1 VNDAQHEHSDWPLRP
16 WLLAGGLAL
25 AGLLVWAFSDGFEA
39 EGVPWRMTA
48 TAFVFFGSIAAAF
61 TVERD
66 RWKEP
71 LAFALLAGLVMAGLA
86 WRATAAGDRYADEEY
101 GFFAGV
107 IAIALALP
115 LFQAGFHRTRFATP
129 YARAHYHA
137 WSDAISAAGS
147 LAFVGASW
155 LLLVLLSE
163 LFQLLKIDL
172 LRDLMDEGA
181 FGWAYSGAAFGAAL
195 GTLRNQLRI
204 LGTLQAV
211 AMVVLSI
218 LAVPLALGLGLFLVA
233 MVISG
238 PEVLWDATRS
248 ATPILLLCAAGA
260 WLLANAILRD
270 SDGEMSRNRVLH
282 WAAFALALVILP
294 LTVFAAVSLGTRI
307 GQYGLS
313 PERIWGLIA
322 IVVACVYGVAW
333 IVALARGWKGGD
345 WRERLRRAN
354 LHLAA
359 LICVIAFVLALP
371 VLDFGAISARNQV
384 ARLER
389 GEVSA
394 EDFDYSALR
403 WDFGDAGRR
412 ALARLERSEN
422 AQVAELAGLARQQT
436 ERAWP
441 TFRGEFRTEE
451 EIDVRV
457 EPESPELRRLAIAHL
472 RTNSYLCEEFCIA
485 YDLGPREDG
494 GREVAFVQNGRYQRV
509 NLPSGALEPSTEVA
523 PAPSAAFGPESKV
536 EIRAVPTRY
545 IFVDGRPVGPPLD
558 DASALEGSPP
568 PR

>member
-1 VNDAQHEHSDWPLRP
+1 MDVSEAEHSDWPLRP
-16 WLLAGGLAL
+16 WVLAGGLAI
-25 AGLLVWAFSDGFEA
+25 AGLLVWLFSDGFDA
-39 EGVPWRMTA
+39 ENVPWRMAA
-48 TAFVFFGSIAAAF
+48 TAFVFFGGLAAAF
-61 TVERD
+61 TVDRD

-71 LAFALLAGLVMAGLA
+71 LLFALVAGLVMAGLA
-86 WRATAAGDRYADEEY
+86 WRAAAAGDRYAGEEY

-107 IAIALALP
+107 IATALALP
-115 LFQAGFHRTRFATP
+115 LFQSGFHRTRFATP

-163 LFQLLKIDL
+163 LFHLLKIDF
-172 LRDLMDEGA
+172 LRDLMNEGA
-181 FGWAYSGAAFGAAL
+181 FGWAYSGAAFGAGL
-195 GTLRNQLRI
+195 GTLRNQLKI
-204 LGTLQAV
+204 LGTLQSV

-218 LAVPLALGLGLFLVA
+218 LAVPLALGLGIFLVA
-233 MVISG
+233 MVVSG
-238 PEVLWDATRS
+238 PQVLWDATRS

-282 WAAFALALVILP
+282 WAGFALALVILP
-294 LTVFAAVSLGTRI
+294 LTVFAAISLGTRI
-307 GQYGLS
+307 GQHGLS

-322 IVVACVYGVAW
+322 IIVACVYGVAW
-333 IVALARGWKGGD
+333 LVALIRGWKGGD

-371 VLDFGAISARNQV
+371 ILDFGAISARNQV

-389 GEVSA
+389 GEVSP

-412 ALARLERSEN
+412 ALARLERSGN
-422 AQVAELAGLARQQT
+422 PKVAELAGLTLKQT

-441 TFRGEFRTEE
+441 AFRGEFRTEA
-451 EIDVRV
+451 EIDVRI
-457 EPESPELRRLAIAHL
+457 EPESPELRRMVVAHL

-509 NLPSGALEPSTEVA
+509 NLPSGVLEPSTQVV
-523 PAPSAAFGPESKV
+523 PAPSTAFGPDSKV
-536 EIRAVPTRY
+536 EIREVPTRY
-545 IFVDGRPVGPPLD
+545 LYVDGRPISPPLD

-568 PR
+568 PG

>member
-1 VNDAQHEHSDWPLRP
+1 MDRSEGEHSDWPLRP
-16 WLLAGGLAL
+16 WVLSGGLAL
-25 AGLLVWAFSDGFEA
+25 AGLLVWAFSDGFDA
-39 EGVPWRMTA
+39 EGVPWRMAA
-48 TAFVFFGSIAAAF
+48 TAFVFFGGLAAAF

-71 LAFALLAGLVMAGLA
+71 LVFALVAGLVMAGLA
-86 WRATAAGDRYADEEY
+86 WRASGAGDHYADEEY

-107 IAIALALP
+107 IATALALP

-172 LRDLMDEGA
+172 LRELMEEGA

-195 GTLRNQLRI
+195 GTLRNQLKI

-218 LAVPLALGLGLFLVA
+218 LAVPLALGLALFLVA
-233 MVISG
+233 MVVSG
-238 PEVLWDATRS
+238 PQVLWDATRS

-270 SDGEMSRNRVLH
+270 TDAEMSGNRVLR

-294 LTVFAAVSLGTRI
+294 LTVFAAISLGTRI
-307 GQYGLS
+307 DQHGLS
-313 PERIWGLIA
+313 PERLWGLIA
-322 IVVACVYGVAW
+322 ILVACLYGLVW
-333 IVALARGWKGGD
+333 LVALVRGSKLGD

-359 LICVIAFVLALP
+359 AICIIAFVLALP
-371 VLDFGAISARNQV
+371 ILDFGAISARNQV
-384 ARLER
+384 ARLES
-389 GEVSA
+389 GAVSP

-422 AQVAELAGLARQQT
+422 ARIADLARVARLQT
-436 ERAWP
+436 ERVWTGRA
-441 TFRGEFRTEE
+441 EE
-451 EIDVRV
+451 MYRDEDEIDVRV
-457 EPESPELRRLAIAHL
+457 EPNDPELRALVIDHL
-472 RTNSYLCEEFCIA
+472 RANSWDCPNYWVAL
-485 YDLGPREDG
+485 DLGLTDDG
-494 GREVAFVQNGRYQRV
+494 RRDVALVSSTNYTRVYLPGRPDQAR
-509 NLPSGALEPSTEVA
+509 PPEVA
-523 PAPSAAFGPESKV
+523 PAVKPLGPGSAV
-536 EIRAVPTRY
+536 EVRTVERRY
-545 IFVDGRPVGPPLD
+545 IFIDGEPVGPPIED
-558 DASALEGSPP
+558 ALEGRPW